1 MSKEIATFGGGCFWC
16 TEAIF
21 KSIKG
26 VKKVVSGY
34 SGGNVENPSYELVST
49 NSSGHAEAVQ
59 ITFDTKIITY
69 NDLLYIFLKTHNPT
83 TLNRQGA
90 DVGTQ
95 YRSVIFYH
103 DEQKKV
109 AEKAINKAQNEYNEK
124 IVTEIVPFENFY
136 EAENYHQDYYKKNPD
151 KMYCKLVIDPKIQK
165 LKKDFKKYLK
175 S

>member
-34 SGGNVENPSYELVST
+34 SGGKEKDPSYELIST
-49 NSSGHAEAVQ
+49 GSTKHAEAIQ
-59 ITFDTKIITY
+59 ITFDPKLISY
-69 NDLLYIFLKTHNPT
+69 ADLLYIFLKTHNPT